1 MRKALEIGGFVAAAV
16 LIAFGVVAIV
26 MGVNGRNTVN
36 NSLSHE
42 YITAS
47 PDMTPTA
54 IKAEAKQAGNAV
66 YSAVKDW
73 PTMSLVK
80 TVNGEPVGMVI
91 NTGDKARAFAGYMRI
106 HALEASGGL
115 TYAQQGRYVAK
126 PGTPAKFTD
135 GQGATNI
142 DKYAVVDPKTKQPVD
157 NARRNLWVTETAL
170 TTALNTSFMA
180 SQLALFGIVVGIALF
195 LSGIGFGILA
205 VGGTLRN
212 AEPALSFGKKPKL
225 EKAPAVPVA

>member
-16 LIAFGVVAIV
+16 LIAFGVAAII
-26 MGVNGRNTVN
+26 MGVNGRSTVN

-42 YITAS
+42 YIVGS

-54 IKAEAKQAGNAV
+54 IKAEAKQAGI

-73 PTMSLVK
+73 PTKSVANQK
-80 TVNGEPVGMVI
+80 I
-91 NTGDKARAFAGYMRI
+91 DTGDEARAFAGYMRI

-135 GQGATNI
+135 GQGATSI
-142 DKYAVVDPKTKQPVD
+142 EKYAVIDPKSKQPVD
-157 NARRNLWVTETAL
+157 NGRRNLWVTATAL
-170 TTALNTSFMA
+170 TTALNTSYMA
-180 SQLALFGIVVGIALF
+180 SQLALFGIVVGIAL
-195 LSGIGFGILA
+195 LLTGIGFAILA
-205 VGGTLRN
+205 GLGALRN
-212 AEPALSFGKKPKL
+212 PETVLSFAKKPKL
-225 EKAPAVPVA
+225 DKTPAVPVA